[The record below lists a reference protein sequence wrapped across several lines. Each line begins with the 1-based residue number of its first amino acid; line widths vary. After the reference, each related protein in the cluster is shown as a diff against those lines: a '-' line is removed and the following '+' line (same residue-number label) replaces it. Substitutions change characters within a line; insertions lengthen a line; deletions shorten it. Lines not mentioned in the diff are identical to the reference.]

1 MTEKKKMSTADILA
15 AARKNAAA
23 GAAPA
28 SKPAAEA
35 APREAAAEAE
45 VAALPETVPAES
57 APAESAPAEA
67 APAKPK
73 SAVAGGAKLSVAEIM
88 AMARA
93 NKAAPGAAP
102 ANPAAAAKPAAEKP
116 APKPK
121 ADKPAAKPA
130 AAAAAGPAVRD
141 TSSILAAARA
151 AAKPGPVSKSEAAA
165 RLKPSAPAKPAK
177 GETVAPPMPAK
188 PEYAKPKAKEAA
200 PQEDRRFFLGV
211 LFGSFLGLGFST
223 LAATGGLWTLA
234 TLRFMFPNV
243 LTEPPSKFKIGFPGD
258 FPPGV
263 VDEKFKAQFGIW
275 PVNVEYKG
283 QRQIVALKTVCT
295 HLGCTPNWLEAE
307 QKFKCPCHGSG
318 FYKDGI
324 NFEGPAP
331 RPLER
336 YAIRLADDGQ
346 LEVDKSRTFQEEL
359 GQWSDAACFVS
370 V

>member
-1 MTEKKKMSTADILA
+1 MAEKKKMSTADILA
-15 AARKNAAA
+15 AARNGTA
-23 GAAPA
+23 GGTEPSATPA
-28 SKPAAEA
+28 SEKAQPPEA
-35 APREAAAEAE
+35 AVTEPAAAEA
-45 VAALPETVPAES
+45 VAES
-57 APAESAPAEA
+57 AAPA
-67 APAKPK
+67 AKPK
-73 SAVAGGAKLSVAEIM
+73 PASGGAKPSVAEIL
-88 AMARA
+88 AAARA
-93 NKAAPGAAP
+93 NKGAAGTAP
-102 ANPAAAAKPAAEKP
+102 EAAKPTAAVAKAPAEKP

-121 ADKPAAKPA
+121 VERPA
-130 AAAAAGPAVRD
+130 AAAAGAAPAGAGVRD

-151 AAKPGPVSKSEAAA
+151 AAKPGPVTKSEAAA

-177 GETVAPPMPAK
+177 GESAGVVPPMPAK
-188 PEYAKPKAKEAA
+188 PEYAKAKIGKAPAA
-200 PQEDRRFFLGV
+200 PAENRRFFLGV
-211 LFGSFLGLGFST
+211 LVGSFLAVGFST
-223 LAATGGLWTLA
+223 LAATLGLWTLA

-263 VDEKFKAQFGIW
+263 VEEKFKAQFGIW

-283 QRQIVALKTVCT
+283 LRQIVALKTVCT

-318 FYKDGI
+318 FYKDGV

-336 YAIRLADDGQ
+336 YAIRLSDDGQ

-359 GQWSDAACFVS
+359 GQWNDPGCFVQ